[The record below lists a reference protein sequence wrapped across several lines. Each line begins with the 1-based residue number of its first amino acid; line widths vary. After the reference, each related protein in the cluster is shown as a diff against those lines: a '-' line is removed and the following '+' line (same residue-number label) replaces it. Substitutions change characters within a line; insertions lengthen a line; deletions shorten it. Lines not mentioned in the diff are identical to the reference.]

1 MIKIRILTTIV
12 CAAAAILSAF
22 GESKISGQIFDP
34 EERTLPMADVIL
46 YASDG
51 MTQVQGETADDDGNF
66 LIDGLS
72 MDDYVLE
79 VSYMGYKSK
88 RIKVSLSEERPNVR
102 YKKIVLVEDADMLQA
117 VEVSANQTSLKVDID
132 KKVYRVNT
140 NAVGEGTSASEILKE
155 IPSVEVDVEGKVS
168 LRNSE
173 NVEIYINGKPAGLT
187 DENRGDIL
195 DQLPAGSVQQ
205 VEVISNPSSKFDAEG
220 SAGIINI
227 IMKTDA
233 KKDATYYGSVSAGA
247 IYPWKGK
254 VRGNVGANINYAKGK
269 WSLASSLGILHRE
282 MVGGGYTNRE
292 TYKNGDT
299 TYLDQ
304 TRDQV
309 FGIKSGFFRMGI
321 DYSANDK
328 NKFGLSGM
336 FSIGGR
342 SNNQELTSLG
352 GNVLDGQRFLAERQL
367 RITETEGTRL
377 MGNVTFDYKHIFSE
391 GHEWSS
397 AISFAPNSHDNDQT
411 YHQTCNFRATA
422 DTLLSDLHSND
433 YTQYQLSKGHNRT
446 LDIQS
451 DYSKQL
457 TQRAKIEAGVKMSF
471 STQGNNV
478 TSEIQ
483 PYGTENR
490 TEQPELHNDF
500 ELRQNVYAAYVSYSH
515 KFGKFGMQ
523 LGLRGELT
531 DVEWDLF
538 SANDHSDKKPYGN
551 LFPSAFFSYALNE
564 KSELQLSYTRRIS
577 RPRRYWLNPYVNV
590 SDPANI
596 YFGNPNLDPEISN
609 STEFSY
615 LVNFSKTTFM
625 ASVYYKSTQDLV
637 QQYRWVQPYNGEDAM
652 WSTRANLATSHS
664 GGLELIL
671 KNNFKVVNLTYNVN
685 LYAYAL
691 KGGVF
696 DVSTVI
702 PGEGIF
708 DKEVTIQDRSSFSWT
723 GQLSADFT
731 LPKAIRLQVTGNYR
745 SPSTAA
751 QGKNLHNYSVNLGL
765 RRSFLNQKLTVSLAV
780 RDLLNS
786 RKRSS
791 ETWDDNFYQKS
802 EFSFSGRTF
811 NLNLSYNFGNL
822 KGKDKKGKEGNR
834 QSGIEEDD
842 SFEF

>member
-1 MIKIRILTTIV
+1 MKMRL
-12 CAAAAILSAF
+12 CAWIAFTMFTILSAF
-22 GESKISGQIFDP
+22 GQSKISGQVFDP
-34 EERTLPMADVIL
+34 EDRTLPMADVIL

-51 MTQVQGETADDDGNF
+51 TTQIEGESTDDDGNF
-66 LIDGLS
+66 TIEGLS
-72 MDDYVLE
+72 MDDYILE

-88 RIKVSLSEERPNVR
+88 RINVSLSETKPNVR
-102 YKKIVLVEDADMLQA
+102 YKKIILVEDADMLQA
-117 VEVSANQTSLKVDID
+117 VEVSATQTSLKVDID

-140 NAVGEGTSASEILKE
+140 NAVSEGTSASEILKE

-220 SAGIINI
+220 AAGIINI
-227 IMKTDA
+227 IMKTDN
-233 KKDATYYGSVSAGA
+233 KKEATYYGSVNAGVS
-247 IYPWKGK
+247 YPWKSK
-254 VRGNVGANINYAKGK
+254 ARGNVGANINYTKDK
-269 WSLASSLGILHRE
+269 WSIASSIGLNHRV
-282 MVGGGYTNRE
+282 MMGGGYTNRE
-292 TYKNGDT
+292 TYRNGDT
-299 TYLDQ
+299 TYLNQD
-304 TRDQV
+304 RDQEMNM
-309 FGIKSGFFRMGI
+309 KSGFFRLGV
-321 DYSANDK
+321 DYNANDK

-336 FSIGGR
+336 FSLGGR
-342 SNNQELTSLG
+342 TNTQELNFSEGSTLNGENILQKEDIRQTES
-352 GNVLDGQRFLAERQL
+352 DGMRY
-367 RITETEGTRL
+367 
-377 MGNVTFDYKHIFSE
+377 MGNVTFDYKHIFAP
-391 GHEWSS
+391 GQEWSS
-397 AISFAPNSHDNDQT
+397 AISFSPNKNDNDQT
-411 YHQTCNFRATA
+411 YNQTRTFLSALDSISDELLHAEDYVQHQV
-422 DTLLSDLHSND
+422 SN
-433 YTQYQLSKGHNRT
+433 GHNRT

-451 DYSKQL
+451 DY
-457 TQRAKIEAGVKMSF
+457 TQQITSTIKLEAGVKASF
-471 STQGNNV
+471 ATQGNQV
-478 TSEIQ
+478 TSERAN
-483 PYGTENR
+483 YGSSAFVDE
-490 TEQPELHNDF
+490 PALHNDF
-500 ELRQNVYAAYVSYSH
+500 ELRQNVYAAYVSYAQ

-531 DVEWDLF
+531 DIAWDLF
-538 SANDHSDKKPYGN
+538 SADDHSDKKPYGN

-590 SDPANI
+590 SDPTNI

-615 LVNFSKTTFM
+615 LLNFKKHTFM
-625 ASVYYKSTQDLV
+625 ASVYYKATQDLV
-637 QQYRWVQPYNGEDAM
+637 QQYRWIYNEAM

-664 GGLELIL
+664 GGLELIM
-671 KNNFKVVNLTYNVN
+671 KNNFKVVNLTYNIN

-696 DVSTVI
+696 NVSTVI

-708 DKEVTIQDRSSFSWT
+708 DKEVTIEDKSNFSWT
-723 GQLSADFT
+723 GQITADFT
-731 LPKAIRLQVTGNYR
+731 LPKSIRLQATGNYR
-745 SPSTAA
+745 SKIKTA
-751 QGKNLHNYSVNLGL
+751 QGSNLHSYSVNLGL
-765 RRSFLNQKLTVSLAV
+765 RKSFLNQKLTASLAV

-786 RKRSS
+786 RKRRSVT
-791 ETWDDNFYQKS
+791 EGDDFYQDS
-802 EFSFSGRTF
+802 EFFFSGRTF

-822 KGKDKKGKEGNR
+822 KNKDKKGKEGNR

>member
-1 MIKIRILTTIV
+1 MRMRLLTWMVFTTMAILT
-12 CAAAAILSAF
+12 AGA
-22 GESKISGQIFDP
+22 SKISGQVFDA
-34 EERTLPMADVIL
+34 EEKSLPMADVIL
-46 YASDG
+46 YAADG
-51 MTQVQGETADDDGNF
+51 VTQVDGESTDDDGNF
-66 LIDGLS
+66 LIEGLS
-72 MDDYVLE
+72 VDDYVLE
-79 VSYMGYKSK
+79 VSFMGYKSK
-88 RIKVSLSEERPNVR
+88 RIKVSLTDEKPNVR
-102 YKKIVLVEDADMLQA
+102 YKKIVLVEDADMLEA
-117 VEVSANQTSLKVDID
+117 VDVSATQTSLKVDID

-195 DQLPAGSVQQ
+195 EQLPAGSVAQ

-227 IMKTDA
+227 IMKTTE

-254 VRGNVGANINYAKGK
+254 VRGNVGANINYSKGK
-269 WSLASSLGILHRE
+269 WGLNSSIGVVHRE

-292 TYKNGDT
+292 TYLNGDT

-309 FGIKSGFFRMGI
+309 FGIKSGFFRMGV
-321 DYSANDK
+321 DFNPNDK

-342 SNNQELTSLG
+342 VNDQ
-352 GNVLDGQRFLAERQL
+352 VLKFYDGDILNGQRTLMEEQL
-367 RITETEGTRL
+367 RLTQTEGMRL
-377 MGNVTFDYKHIFSE
+377 MGNVTLDYKHIFAE
-391 GHEWSS
+391 GNEWSS
-397 AISFAPNSHDNDQT
+397 AISFSPNSHSNDQT
-411 YHQTCNFRATA
+411 YNQICQYSATA
-422 DTLLSDLHSND
+422 DSLLSDLHMED
-433 YTQYQLSKGHNRT
+433 YQQFQVSDGHNRT

-451 DYSKQL
+451 DYSKKL
-457 TQRAKIEAGVKMSF
+457 KGTAKIETGVKLSF

-483 PYGTENR
+483 PYGATAP
-490 TEQPELHNDF
+490 TDQPELHNDF
-500 ELRQNVYAAYVSYSH
+500 ELHQNVYAAYVSYAQ

-531 DVEWDLF
+531 DIEWDLF
-538 SANDHSDKKPYGN
+538 SADDHSDKKPYGN
-551 LFPSAFFSYALNE
+551 LFPSAFFSYALSE

-615 LVNFSKTTFM
+615 LLNFKKSTFM
-625 ASVYYKSTQDLV
+625 ASLYYRATQDLV
-637 QQYRWVQPYNGEDAM
+637 QQYKWIYNDAM

-671 KNNFKVVNLTYNVN
+671 KNSFKIVNLTYNVN

-696 DVSTVI
+696 NVSTVI

-708 DKEVTIQDRSSFSWT
+708 DREVTIQDRSNFSWT
-723 GQLSADFT
+723 GQISADFT
-731 LPKAIRLQVTGNYR
+731 LPKAIRFQATGNYR

-765 RRSFLNQKLTVSLAV
+765 RKSFLNQKLTASLAV

-786 RKRSS
+786 RKRGS
-791 ETWDDNFYQKS
+791 ETWDDTFYQKS

-822 KGKDKKGKEGNR
+822 KGKDRKMKEGK
-834 QSGIEEDD
+834 QGGVEEDD

>member
-1 MIKIRILTTIV
+1 MKMRL
-12 CAAAAILSAF
+12 CAWIAFTAFTILSAF
-22 GESKISGQIFDP
+22 GQSKISGQVFDP
-34 EERTLPMADVIL
+34 EDRTLPMADVIL
-46 YASDG
+46 YSSDG
-51 MTQVQGETADDDGNF
+51 MTQIEGESTDDDGNF
-66 LIDGLS
+66 TIDGLS
-72 MDDYVLE
+72 MDDYILE

-88 RIKVSLSEERPNVR
+88 RINVSLSESKPNVR

-117 VEVSANQTSLKVDID
+117 VEVSATQTSLKVDID

-140 NAVGEGTSASEILKE
+140 NAVSEGTSASEILKE

-220 SAGIINI
+220 AAGIINI
-227 IMKTDA
+227 IMKTDG
-233 KKDATYYGSVSAGA
+233 KKDATYYGSVNAGVS
-247 IYPWKGK
+247 YPWKGK
-254 VRGNVGANINYAKGK
+254 ARGNVGANINYTKDK
-269 WSLASSLGILHRE
+269 WSIASSIGLNHRV
-282 MVGGGYTNRE
+282 MMGGGYTKRE
-292 TYKNGDT
+292 TYRSNDPSFRGDT

-304 TRDQV
+304 TRDQEMNM
-309 FGIKSGFFRMGI
+309 KSGFFRLGV

-336 FSIGGR
+336 FSMGKRGNNQVMDFSDGYLIGGEK
-342 SNNQELTSLG
+342 ELWNKTLRTTTS
-352 GNVLDGQRFLAERQL
+352 DGMRY
-367 RITETEGTRL
+367 
-377 MGNVTFDYKHIFSE
+377 MGNVTFDYKHIFAP
-391 GHEWSS
+391 GQEWSS
-397 AISFAPNSHDNDQT
+397 AITFSPNKNDNDQT
-411 YHQTCNFRATA
+411 FSQVPTYHFF
-422 DTLLSDLHSND
+422 
-433 YTQYQLSKGHNRT
+433 QLAVAGDKDNYEQHQISEGHNRT

-451 DYSKQL
+451 DY
-457 TQRAKIEAGVKMSF
+457 TQQITSTIKLEAGVKASIA
-471 STQGNNV
+471 TQGNQV
-478 TSEIQ
+478 TSERKDL
-483 PYGTENR
+483 GSAVFVDE
-490 TEQPELHNDF
+490 PEFHNDF
-500 ELRQNVYAAYVSYSH
+500 ELRQNVYAAYVSYAQ

-531 DVEWDLF
+531 DIAWDLF
-538 SANDHSDKKPYGN
+538 SADDHSDKKPYGN

-590 SDPANI
+590 SDPTNI

-615 LVNFSKTTFM
+615 LLNFKKHTFM
-625 ASVYYKSTQDLV
+625 ASVYYKATQDLV
-637 QQYRWVQPYNGEDAM
+637 QQYRWIYNEAM

-664 GGLELIL
+664 GGLELIM
-671 KNNFKVVNLTYNVN
+671 KNNFKVVNLTYNIN

-691 KGGVF
+691 KGGLF
-696 DVSTVI
+696 NVSTVI

-708 DKEVTIQDRSSFSWT
+708 DKEVTIEDKSNFSWT
-723 GQLSADFT
+723 GQITADFT
-731 LPKAIRLQVTGNYR
+731 LPKSIRLQATGNYR
-745 SPSTAA
+745 SKIKTA
-751 QGKNLHNYSVNLGL
+751 QGSNLHNYSVNLGL
-765 RRSFLNQKLTVSLAV
+765 RKSFLNQKLTASLAV

-786 RKRSS
+786 RKRRSVTES
-791 ETWDDNFYQKS
+791 DDFFQES
-802 EFSFSGRTF
+802 EFFFSGRTF

-822 KGKDKKGKEGNR
+822 KSKDKKGKEGNR